1 MTGPDPGTGIDPGI
15 LEVQRDDSGRPH
27 LSVTFLLGRTPAPHE
42 PIGALVLSATVS
54 VGLVS
59 RLDNL
64 VWIGFNLEVADP
76 VRAESHGPFGSAALA
91 TTLAGEEAQRLLA
104 ALAAGRGGPTL
115 ELQARRS
122 DQTTAYWLF
131 DLAEVL
137 APVLAVDPSAFVH
150 LVTVEGGTVR
160 EVFRPRAATRTRG
173 PGDPGPMVLRKQVI
187 TPIAQVVRPDISS
200 RLELHTI
207 GHVAPRKDQLL
218 GIHVDPQEVGPIL
231 GSGALLDDRGGASHW
246 YLPEV
251 TLERPATGADA
262 ETSPFRF
269 DLATSGHQ
277 PDGTP
282 GLEATV
288 VLTLAAG
295 PSAATLEAWKQ
306 AGKPTLAPL
315 PCSVQIGLRIPFLD
329 AQGQTQV
336 ETVMATSVVQSGTF
350 GDRGSTL
357 QASFSLANNWA
368 RMAYGALST
377 PNFQTTAPTL
387 RVTLDHAGWQSQ
399 GTVLPD
405 KFLDL
410 VATDKV
416 VALRQRGDLSRPLA
430 KTQIVSLAKAGVQL
444 SPTLAKANLPIE
456 LRPGVVAWSWISR
469 SSVVEVDAVMPCAEH
484 GQLYR
489 QAGDQGWVAIGCQP
503 ALNLGQTEYRTWQ
516 AETITSVSGVR
527 VFRSLTQPGRFLVV
541 PERYGIGRHPADD
554 PVRSLRPTLLLTS
567 TIDVDDPANILC
579 VLAAALE
586 PATNRAEFDLITA
599 ELEQRTNRE
608 VTLLSPGQ
616 AGLVPEVVWAVPG
629 VRSLDSVPID
639 TGFTVVITTGIPGFL
654 ALKTLLTIGSVVG
667 SARYRLPGGIEF
679 ASTLRLDLSNVVGP
693 MEGPVRP
700 ARSGDEVTLTN
711 PLARRVAVHRIVAGG
726 TAVASPGLVLAPAA
740 SATVTLPAG
749 APDPI
754 SVDHSVEPGAESL
767 DEARSYIEDLQLGL
781 TFIATGDL
789 VGIAG
794 LEIASTFLG
803 HTHEPF
809 TLTAAQRSREREF
822 VLPLTAYATD
832 PALTFTVTAVGTD
845 GTRTSTAPLTWPVR
859 SRGVLIPIATPTQAS

>member
-1 MTGPDPGTGIDPGI
+1 MTGPDPGTEIDPGI

-42 PIGALVLSATVS
+42 PISALVLSATVS

-59 RLDNL
+59 RLDDL
-64 VWIGFNLEVADP
+64 VWTGFNLEVANP

-91 TTLAGEEAQRLLA
+91 TTLAGEEAQRLLT

-160 EVFRPRAATRTRG
+160 EVFRPRAVTRTRG

-207 GHVAPRKDQLL
+207 GHVALKDQLL
-218 GIHVDPQEVGPIL
+218 SIHVDPQEVGPIL

-251 TLERPATGADA
+251 TLQRPAMGADA

-277 PDGTP
+277 PDGPP

-288 VLTLAAG
+288 VVTLAAG
-295 PSAATLEAWKQ
+295 PSAATLEAWEQ
-306 AGKPTLAPL
+306 AGKPTMAPL
-315 PCSVQIGLRIPFLD
+315 PCGVQVGLRIPFRD
-329 AQGQTQV
+329 AQGRAQV
-336 ETVMATSVVQSGTF
+336 ETVMATSVVQAGPF

-357 QASFSLANNWA
+357 QATFSLANNWA

-387 RVTLDHAGWQSQ
+387 QVTLDHAGWQSQ

-405 KFLDL
+405 KFLAL
-410 VATDKV
+410 IATDKV

-430 KTQIVSLAKAGVQL
+430 KAQITSLAKAGVQL
-444 SPTLAKANLPIE
+444 SPTLAKANLPTR
-456 LRPGVVAWSWISR
+456 LRPGVWAWSWISR
-469 SSVVEVDAVMPCAEH
+469 SSAIEVDVVMPCAEH

-503 ALNLGQTEYRTWQ
+503 ALNLGQSEYRTWQ
-516 AETITSVSGVR
+516 AETITSVTGVR

-541 PERYGIGRHPADD
+541 PERYGVGRHPAND
-554 PVRSLRPTLLLTS
+554 PERSLRPTLLLTS
-567 TIDVDDPANILC
+567 TIDVEDPANILC

-586 PATNRAEFDLITA
+586 PVTNRAEFDLVAA
-599 ELEQRTNRE
+599 ELKQRTGRD

-616 AGLVPEVVWAVPG
+616 AGLVPEVVWAIPG
-629 VRSLDSVPID
+629 VRSLDSVPVD

-693 MEGPVRP
+693 AEGPVTLVR
-700 ARSGDEVTLTN
+700 AGDEVTVTN

-726 TAVASPGLVLAPAA
+726 TVVASPELVLAPTV

-749 APDPI
+749 ATNPI

-794 LEIASTFLG
+794 LEIACAFLG

-822 VLPLTAYATD
+822 MLPLTAYATD
-832 PALTFTVTAVGTD
+832 PALTFTVTAVSTD
-845 GTRTSTAPLTWPVR
+845 GTRTSAAPLTWPVR
-859 SRGVLIPIATPTQAS
+859 SRGVLIPIDTPTQAS

>member
-1 MTGPDPGTGIDPGI
+1 MTGPDPGTEIDPGI
-15 LEVQRDDSGRPH
+15 LEVQRDDSGRPR

-42 PIGALVLSATVS
+42 PIGALVLSATIS

-59 RLDNL
+59 RLDDL
-64 VWIGFNLEVADP
+64 VWTGFSLEVADP

-91 TTLAGEEAQRLLA
+91 TTLAGEEAQRLLT

-115 ELQARRS
+115 EFRARRS

-137 APVLAVDPSAFVH
+137 APVLAGDPSAFVH

-160 EVFRPRAATRTRG
+160 EVFRPRVATRTRG
-173 PGDPGPMVLRKQVI
+173 PGDPGPMVLRHQVI
-187 TPIAQVVRPDISS
+187 MPIAQVVRPDLSA
-200 RLELHTI
+200 RLELHTVGHI
-207 GHVAPRKDQLL
+207 GLKEQLL
-218 GIHVDPQEVGPIL
+218 GIHVDPQEVGPVL
-231 GSGALLDDRGGASHW
+231 GAGPLLDDRGGATHW

-251 TLERPATGADA
+251 TLLRPTAGADA

-288 VLTLAAG
+288 LVTLAAG
-295 PSAATLEAWKQ
+295 PSAATLQAWEQ
-306 AGKPTLAPL
+306 AGKPAMAQL
-315 PCSVQIGLRIPFLD
+315 PCSVQVGLRIPFRD
-329 AQGQTQV
+329 AQGRAQV
-336 ETVMATSVVQSGTF
+336 ETVMATSVLQAGTF

-377 PNFQTTAPTL
+377 PNFQTTPPTL
-387 RVTLDHAGWQSQ
+387 QVILDHAGWQSQ

-405 KFLDL
+405 KFFDQ
-410 VATDKV
+410 VATNKLI
-416 VALRQRGDLSRPLA
+416 ALRQRGDLSRPLA
-430 KTQIVSLAKAGVQL
+430 KTQIASLAKAGVHL
-444 SPTLAKANLPIE
+444 NPTLAKVNLPE
-456 LRPGVVAWSWISR
+456 RLRPGVLAWSWISR
-469 SSVVEVDAVMPCAEH
+469 STAVEIDVVMPCAEH

-503 ALNLGQTEYRTWQ
+503 ALNLGQSEYRTWQ
-516 AETITSVSGVR
+516 AETITSVTGLR

-541 PERYGIGRHPADD
+541 PERYGVGRHPASDS
-554 PVRSLRPTLLLTS
+554 VRSLRPTLLLTS

-586 PATNRAEFDLITA
+586 PVTNRAEFDLVAA
-599 ELEQRTNRE
+599 ELEQRTGRE

-616 AGLVPEVVWAVPG
+616 AGLVPDVVWAIPG
-629 VRSLDSVPID
+629 VRSLDSVPVD
-639 TGFTVVITTGIPGFL
+639 TGFTVVITTGVPGFL
-654 ALKTLLTIGSVVG
+654 ALKTLLTTGSVVG

-693 MEGPVRP
+693 AEGPVAMVRT
-700 ARSGDEVTLTN
+700 GDEITVTNL
-711 PLARRVAVHRIVAGG
+711 LGRRVAVHRIVAAG
-726 TAVASPGLVLAPAA
+726 TVAASPEVVLAPAT
-740 SATVTLPAG
+740 SATVALPAG
-749 APDPI
+749 SAEPI
-754 SVDHSVEPGAESL
+754 TVDFSVEPGAESL
-767 DEARSYIEDLQLGL
+767 DETRSYIEDLQLGI

-789 VGIAG
+789 TSIAG
-794 LEIASTFLG
+794 LEIACVFLG
-803 HTHEPF
+803 HADEVF
-809 TLTAAQRSREREF
+809 TLTAAQRSRERDF

-845 GTRTSTAPLTWPVR
+845 GTRTSAPAVTWPVR
-859 SRGVLIPIATPTQAS
+859 SRGVLIPIDTPTQAS